1 MAGGSGENVMKPRPT
16 KEEVAEAIARLKE
29 SFPEEK
35 HEGHWESRV
44 FEDEVAAIHTLI
56 ALADYYEN

>member
-1 MAGGSGENVMKPRPT
+1 MKPRPT